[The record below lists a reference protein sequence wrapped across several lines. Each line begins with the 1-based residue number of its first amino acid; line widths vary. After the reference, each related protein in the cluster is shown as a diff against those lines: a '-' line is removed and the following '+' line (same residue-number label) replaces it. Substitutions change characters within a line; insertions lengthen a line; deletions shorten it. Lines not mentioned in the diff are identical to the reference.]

1 MTIQRPPIL
10 AGLCSDAF
18 VSKFASLGASSPPS
32 PLRQMLD
39 RLAAFHRRQPPS
51 LYRGDNVIAKPVVR
65 TASCVTISQVRW
77 GGARKEYARQR
88 TCQGCETRCG
98 GEWVSLLGRN
108 CRGRERH
115 GHDQARAG
123 RHIEANGQ
131 ALKPR
136 TQERIWPKPVDYK
149 SNKPWME

>member
-10 AGLCSDAF
+10 VGLCSDAF

-39 RLAAFHRRQPPS
+39 RLAAFQRRQPPS
-51 LYRGDNVIAKPVVR
+51 LYRGDNVIAKPVVQ

-88 TCQGCETRCG
+88 TCQGCET
-98 GEWVSLLGRN
+98 
-108 CRGRERH
+108 
-115 GHDQARAG
+115 
-123 RHIEANGQ
+123 NGQ

-149 SNKPWME
+149 SSKPWME